1 MAHLAVT
8 DSCMSTACIYMAMY
22 VRVWQLYDNACDDH
36 HGGFHAQFIL
46 QPTTNAAMDLI
57 LILVTVVLAGIIIWV
72 CFEMRSHLLAPASQT
87 QVSDTC
93 CLPAVCGA

>member
-1 MAHLAVT
+1 
-8 DSCMSTACIYMAMY
+8 MAMY
-22 VRVWQLYDNACDDH
+22 ARLWQLYGNACDDY

-72 CFEMRSHLLAPASQT
+72 CFEMRSHLLTEERASPPPASQT

-93 CLPAVCGA
+93 CPPVVRGA